1 MRSFPPTGS
10 DTQLLLVSR
19 GVRMFAHGF
28 LSVILGLY
36 LRELGYTEAAIGL
49 IFTFALTLLL
59 TPVADRL
66 GRRRVLVLSA
76 VSMAAGSLVFA
87 ATDSFPL
94 LVAAATIAV
103 VSPSGGE
110 VGPFLPLEQAAL
122 AQAATDSRRTA
133 AFARYN
139 LVGSLAGALG
149 ALAAAIPAYLGFEG
163 VTGYRLLVWAYAGA
177 GVVLLALFSRLS
189 PAIEAPF
196 RDHPVHRTL
205 GVHRSRRTVAILSG
219 LFALDAFAGGFIA
232 QSFLALWF
240 HLRFGV
246 DTDQLGPLFFGTNL
260 CSALSYPVAARLARR
275 FGLLNT
281 MVFTHLP
288 SNLLLMVVPLTPEFP
303 LAAGTLL
310 FRNLL
315 SQMDV
320 PTRQSY
326 TMAVVD
332 PDERSAAAGLTAAAR
347 TAGAAVSPFLAGFAL
362 TTPPPGL
369 PFLIAGSLKS
379 AYDLAL
385 LGLFRGIKPPE
396 EVAGKIITSPSQEGQ
411 ACSSGTGESSPT

>member
-1 MRSFPPTGS
+1 
-10 DTQLLLVSR
+10 
-19 GVRMFAHGF
+19 MFAYGF

-49 IFTFALTLLL
+49 IFTVALVGAAALTLLL
-59 TPVADRL
+59 TPVADRF
-66 GRRRVLVLSA
+66 GRRRMLLLSA
-76 VSMAAGSLVFA
+76 VSMAAGGLVFA

-94 LVAAATIAV
+94 LVVAAIIAV

-122 AQAATDSRRTA
+122 AEVAGDAERTA

-139 LVGSLAGALG
+139 LVGSVAGALG
-149 ALAAAIPAYLGFEG
+149 ALAAAVPAYLGFPGLE
-163 VTGYRLLVWAYAGA
+163 GYRLLVWAYAGA
-177 GVVLLALFSRLS
+177 GLLLLGIFSRLS
-189 PAIEAPF
+189 PAVEAPPGD
-196 RDHPVHRTL
+196 RPARTAL
-205 GVHRSRRTVAILSG
+205 GLHRSRRTVAVLGG
-219 LFALDAFAGGFIA
+219 LFAVDAFAGGFVA
-232 QSFLALWF
+232 QSFVALWF

-288 SNLLLMVVPLTPEFP
+288 SNLLLMAVPLMPAFS
-303 LAAGTLL
+303 AAALTLL
-310 FRNLL
+310 ARHLL

-332 PDERSAAAGLTAAAR
+332 PDERSAAAGFTAVAR
-347 TAGAAVSPFLAGFAL
+347 TAGSAISPAFAGLAL
-362 TTPPPGL
+362 TAPTLGL
-369 PFLIAGSLKS
+369 PFFVAGSLKS

-385 LGLFRGIKPPE
+385 FALFRGVKPPE
-396 EVAGKIITSPSQEGQ
+396 EVKS
-411 ACSSGTGESSPT
+411 